1 MRPTPEKL
9 KQGIWSRSKIESA
22 VRDEDSDGEEEQED
36 DGGLPTRGE
45 ARGASAGL
53 SPDKWENLG
62 GSARHWGAPPE
73 PLIPD
78 KWENFERVSS
88 SAGRSALN
96 ESASMSSSFKRK
108 GIMSMISGS
117 DKR

>member
-53 SPDKWENLG
+53 
-62 GSARHWGAPPE
+62 
-73 PLIPD
+73 IPD

>member
-1 MRPTPEKL
+1 VRPTPEKL
-9 KQGIWSRSKIESA
+9 KQGRWPRSKIESA
-22 VRDEDSDGEEEQED
+22 VRDEDSDDEEEQED
-36 DGGLPTRGE
+36 EGGLPTRGE
-45 ARGASAGL
+45 AGGASAGV
-53 SPDKWENLG
+53 S
-62 GSARHWGAPPE
+62 
-73 PLIPD
+73 PD

-108 GIMSMISGS
+108 GIMSMIPGS